1 MGSLVCEAKGNML
14 IDNDMSEQIKI
25 QLPDGSVRE
34 VAQGTTPFD
43 VAMSISPRLAAAV
56 VVARI
61 RPLTTPVVAGE
72 TAVEE
77 ADEAQTEAG
86 MYGSASEL
94 GERLVDLA
102 APLNEDVALEL
113 LKESD
118 EAALKVVRHSAAHV
132 MATAILELF
141 PETKL
146 GHGPATDNGFF
157 YDVYRETP
165 FTEDDLAAI
174 EKRMAEVVARD
185 ETFVREQE
193 SREMGLKDYAEH
205 GDFMK
210 VHFIER
216 FTKPGDEIS
225 LYRNGKFVDF
235 CRGPHVPSTGRVK
248 AFKVTSVAGAYWLG
262 DEKNQQLQRI
272 YGTAFF
278 NAKDMDAHFKRLEEI
293 KARDHRVLGKQLD
306 LFSIQEVAGAG
317 LIFWH
322 PKGGLIRKTMEDWM
336 RDECIRRGYEMVF
349 TPHIMRR
356 ELWKVSGHEGF
367 YSQNMY
373 PPMELD
379 DAEYRLKPM
388 NCPGHILIYKNS
400 PKSYRDL
407 PQRYA
412 ELGNVYRYERSG
424 TMHGLLRVRGFTQD
438 DAHIFCTPEQ
448 IESEIAACV
457 EFADEV
463 LKAFGFAEFKVELST
478 WDPKDQKSYVG
489 SPEHWETAVGSL
501 KKVLDA
507 KAIPYREIPGEAAFY
522 GPKIDIKLV
531 DVLGRLWQLSTVQF
545 DFNLP
550 QRFEL
555 EYTGEDGE
563 KHRPVMVH
571 RALFGSVERFFG
583 VLIEHYA
590 GAFPLWLAP
599 VQVGLVPIS
608 EKHVEYA
615 RAVKAKLE
623 VAGLRVELDAR
634 NEKMNAKIREFTL
647 QKVPFVLVMGDKEAE
662 QREVNVRVRGGGVQ
676 GTFPLSEFIA
686 NATTLITRKELNLSD
701 TPKWHDAVL
710 KAVQS
715 FPTDQFDLN
724 DLYDLRDEFASIF
737 PNNRHV
743 NEKLRQQL
751 QTLRDEGI
759 IQFLDNEGNYKR
771 IK

>member
-1 MGSLVCEAKGNML
+1 MLVA
-14 IDNDMSEQIKI
+14 DDMSEQTIKI

-34 VAQGTTPFD
+34 VPRGTTAHD

-61 RPLTTPVVAGE
+61 RPLTPVAAGQVAD
-72 TAVEE
+72 EE
-77 ADEAQTEAG
+77 ASEAA
-86 MYGSASEL
+86 MYGAETS

-113 LKESD
+113 LKEND

-146 GHGPATDNGFF
+146 GHGPATDSGFF

-165 FTEDDLAAI
+165 FSEADLAAI
-174 EKRMAEVVARD
+174 EARMAQVVERD
-185 ETFVREQE
+185 EKFIREVE
-193 SREMGLKDYAEH
+193 SREMGLKDYTEN

-210 VHFIER
+210 VHFIEK
-216 FTKPGDEIS
+216 FTHSGEEIS
-225 LYRNGKFVDF
+225 LYRNGTFVDF

-278 NAKDMDAHFKRLEEI
+278 NAKDLDAHFKRLEEI

-306 LFSIQEVAGAG
+306 LFSIQEVAGSG

-336 RDECIRRGYEMVF
+336 REECIRRGYDMVF

-356 ELWKVSGHEGF
+356 ELWKISGHEGF

-407 PQRYA
+407 PVRYA

-438 DAHIFCTPEQ
+438 DAHIFCTPGQ
-448 IESEIAACV
+448 IVSEIEACLD
-457 EFADEV
+457 FAEAV
-463 LKAFGFAEFKVELST
+463 LKTFGFNEYRVELSLH
-478 WDPKDQKSYVG
+478 DPKKAGEFVGKESDWVNAEEALKGVLTRRGVAFKS
-489 SPEHWETAVGSL
+489 
-501 KKVLDA
+501 
-507 KAIPYREIPGEAAFY
+507 IPGEGAFY

-550 QRFEL
+550 ARFEL
-555 EYTGEDGE
+555 EYKGEDGE
-563 KHRPVMVH
+563 MHQPVMVH

-608 EKHVEYA
+608 EKHLEYA
-615 RAVKAKLE
+615 GAVKAKLE
-623 VAGLRVELDAR
+623 AAGLRVELDAR

-647 QKVPFVLVMGDKEAE
+647 QKVPFVLVMGDKEAASE
-662 QREVNVRVRGGGVQ
+662 AVSVRTRGKGDEGGVA
-676 GTFPLSEFIA
+676 LVDFIA
-686 NATTLITRKELNLSD
+686 RAKELVERKSPGL
-701 TPKWHDAVL
+701 
-710 KAVQS
+710 
-715 FPTDQFDLN
+715 
-724 DLYDLRDEFASIF
+724 
-737 PNNRHV
+737 
-743 NEKLRQQL
+743 
-751 QTLRDEGI
+751 
-759 IQFLDNEGNYKR
+759 
-771 IK
+771 

>member
-1 MGSLVCEAKGNML
+1 
-14 IDNDMSEQIKI
+14 MSEQIKI
-25 QLPDGSVRE
+25 QLPDGSMRE
-34 VAQGTTPFD
+34 VPRGTTPHD

-56 VVARI
+56 VVGRVKPLVQGSGI
-61 RPLTTPVVAGE
+61 RDQGPDDEGS
-72 TAVEE
+72 E
-77 ADEAQTEAG
+77 AS
-86 MYGSASEL
+86 MYGADGG
-94 GERLVDLA
+94 GERVVDLS

-146 GHGPATDNGFF
+146 GHGPATDTGFF

-165 FTEDDLAAI
+165 FSDEDLAAI
-174 EKRMAEVVARD
+174 ESRMAEVVARD
-185 ETFVREQE
+185 EKFVREE
-193 SREMGLKDYAEH
+193 EPREKGLTDYEAQGE
-205 GDFMK
+205 FMK

-216 FTKPGDEIS
+216 FTQPGEAIS
-225 LYRNGKFVDF
+225 LYRNGSFTDF

-278 NAKDMDAHFKRLEEI
+278 NAKDLDAHFKRLEEI

-306 LFSIQEVAGAG
+306 LYSIQEVAGAG

-322 PKGGLIRKTMEDWM
+322 PKGGLIRKIMEDWM
-336 RDECIRRGYEMVF
+336 RNECIRRGYEMVY

-356 ELWKVSGHEGF
+356 EMWKISGHEENYGE
-367 YSQNMY
+367 NMY
-373 PPMELD
+373 PAMELD

-407 PQRYA
+407 PARYA

-448 IESEIAACV
+448 IEGEIAGCID
-457 EFADEV
+457 FAESV
-463 LKAFGFAEFKVELST
+463 LKTFGFEQFKVELST
-478 WDPKDQKSYVG
+478 WDPADKKFIG
-489 SPEHWETAVGSL
+489 SAEKWDGAVNSL
-501 KKVLDA
+501 TKVLDG
-507 KAIPYREIPGEAAFY
+507 KGIPYKIIPGEAAFY

-531 DVLGRLWQLSTVQF
+531 DVLGRMWQLSTVQF
-545 DFNLP
+545 DWNLP
-550 QRFEL
+550 ARFDL
-555 EYTGEDGE
+555 SYKGEDGE
-563 KHRPVMVH
+563 LHQPVMVH

-590 GAFPLWLAP
+590 GAFPMWLAP
-599 VQVGLVPIS
+599 VQIGLVPIS
-608 EKHVEYA
+608 EKHMEYA

-623 VAGLRVELDAR
+623 AAGLRVELDER
-634 NEKMNAKIREFTL
+634 NDPMKAKIRDFAV
-647 QKVPFVLVMGDKEAE
+647 QKVPFVLVMGDKEAASDS
-662 QREVNVRVRGGGVQ
+662 VSVRTRGKGDEGSV
-676 GTFPLSEFIA
+676 TLEDFIRRA
-686 NATTLITRKELNLSD
+686 KEL
-701 TPKWHDAVL
+701 T
-710 KAVQS
+710 
-715 FPTDQFDLN
+715 
-724 DLYDLRDEFASIF
+724 AS
-737 PNNRHV
+737 RTTA
-743 NEKLRQQL
+743 LA
-751 QTLRDEGI
+751 G
-759 IQFLDNEGNYKR
+759 
-771 IK
+771 

>member
-1 MGSLVCEAKGNML
+1 
-14 IDNDMSEQIKI
+14 MSVNEQTIKI

-34 VAQGTTPFD
+34 VPRGTTAHD

-61 RPLTTPVVAGE
+61 RPLTPVATGTDVA
-72 TAVEE
+72 EE
-77 ADEAQTEAG
+77 ASEAA
-86 MYGSASEL
+86 MYGAETN

-146 GHGPATDNGFF
+146 GHGPATDAGFF

-165 FTEDDLAAI
+165 FSDEDLAAI
-174 EKRMAEVVARD
+174 EARMAEVVARD
-185 ETFVREQE
+185 EKFVREAE

-210 VHFIER
+210 VHFIEK
-216 FTKPGDEIS
+216 FTQPGEEIS
-225 LYRNGKFVDF
+225 LYRNGTFVDF

-278 NAKDMDAHFKRLEEI
+278 NSKDLDAHFKRLEEI

-306 LFSIQEVAGAG
+306 LFSIQEVAGSG

-336 RDECIRRGYEMVF
+336 REECIRRGYDMVF

-356 ELWKVSGHEGF
+356 ELWKISGHEGF

-407 PQRYA
+407 PVRYA

-448 IESEIAACV
+448 IVSEIEACLD
-457 EFADEV
+457 FAEAV
-463 LKAFGFAEFKVELST
+463 LKTFGFNEYRVELSLH
-478 WDPKDQKSYVG
+478 DPKKAGEFVGNAADWEKAEAALKGVLTNRGVAFKS
-489 SPEHWETAVGSL
+489 
-501 KKVLDA
+501 
-507 KAIPYREIPGEAAFY
+507 IPGEGAFY

-550 QRFEL
+550 ARFEL
-555 EYTGEDGE
+555 EYKGEDGE
-563 KHRPVMVH
+563 LHQPVMVH

-590 GAFPLWLAP
+590 GAFPMWLAP

-608 EKHVEYA
+608 EKHLDYA
-615 RAVKAKLE
+615 ATVKAKLE
-623 VAGLRVELDAR
+623 AAGLRVELDAR

-647 QKVPFVLVMGDKEAE
+647 QKAPFVLVMGDKEAASE
-662 QREVNVRVRGGGVQ
+662 AVSVRTRGKGDEGSV
-676 GTFPLSEFIA
+676 GLADFIERA
-686 NATTLITRKELNLSD
+686 KEL
-701 TPKWHDAVL
+701 V
-710 KAVQS
+710 
-715 FPTDQFDLN
+715 
-724 DLYDLRDEFASIF
+724 AS
-737 PNNRHV
+737 
-743 NEKLRQQL
+743 KLVAL
-751 QTLRDEGI
+751 
-759 IQFLDNEGNYKR
+759 
-771 IK
+771 

>member
-1 MGSLVCEAKGNML
+1 
-14 IDNDMSEQIKI
+14 MSEQTDFVNTPASSSII
-25 QLPDGSVRE
+25 RVQLPDGSVRE
-34 VAQGTTPFD
+34 VPQGTTALD
-43 VAMSISPRLAAAV
+43 IATSISPRLAAAV

-61 RPLTTPVVAGE
+61 KPMASLDINQAEGGE
-72 TAVEE
+72 NDAP
-77 ADEAQTEAG
+77 ADSADV
-86 MYGSASEL
+86 MYGAGDPSAEK
-94 GERLVDLA
+94 LVDLT
-102 APLNEDVALEL
+102 APLTEDVELWL
-113 LKESD
+113 LKEQD
-118 EAALKVVRHSAAHV
+118 EASLKVVRHSAAHV

-146 GHGPATDNGFF
+146 GHGPATDAGFF
-157 YDVYRETP
+157 YDVYRDTP
-165 FTEDDLAAI
+165 FTEEDLAAI
-174 EKRMAEVVARD
+174 EARMAEVVARD
-185 ETFVREQE
+185 EKFVREEE
-193 SREMGLKDYAEH
+193 SREQGIADYQQDGE
-205 GDFMK
+205 FMK

-216 FTKPGDEIS
+216 FTQPGETIS
-225 LYRNGKFVDF
+225 LYKNGAFTDF

-278 NAKDMDAHFKRLEEI
+278 NDKDLKAHFARLEEI

-336 RDECIRRGYEMVF
+336 RDDCIRRGYHMVF

-356 ELWKVSGHEGF
+356 ELWKISGHEGF
-367 YSQNMY
+367 YSDNMY

-388 NCPGHILIYKNS
+388 NCPGHILIYKNT

-438 DAHIFCTPEQ
+438 DAHIFCTPGQ
-448 IESEIAACV
+448 IEDEIVSCI
-457 EFADEV
+457 EFAQAV
-463 LKAFGFAEFKVELST
+463 LETFGFKEFKVELST
-478 WDPKDQKSYVG
+478 WDPSKPQDYTG
-489 SPEHWETAVGSL
+489 SPENWNTAINSL
-501 KKVLDA
+501 KTALDR
-507 KAIPYREIPGEAAFY
+507 KSIPFRTIPGEAAFY

-531 DVLGRLWQLSTVQF
+531 DVLGRMWQLSTVQF

-550 QRFEL
+550 ARFDL
-555 EYTGEDGE
+555 HYKGEDGE
-563 KHRPVMVH
+563 LHQPVMVH

-590 GAFPLWLAP
+590 GAFPFWLAP

-615 RAVKAKLE
+615 NLVKDKLAA
-623 VAGLRVELDAR
+623 AGIRVELDAG
-634 NEKMNAKIREFTL
+634 NEKMNAKIREFGL
-647 QKVPFVLVMGDKEAE
+647 AKVPFILIVGDKEAATDS
-662 QREVNVRVRGGGVQ
+662 VSVRTRGKGDQ
-676 GTFPLSEFIA
+676 GSITIDGFLERCSELLK
-686 NATTLITRKELNLSD
+686 NKGTEL
-701 TPKWHDAVL
+701 
-710 KAVQS
+710 
-715 FPTDQFDLN
+715 
-724 DLYDLRDEFASIF
+724 
-737 PNNRHV
+737 
-743 NEKLRQQL
+743 
-751 QTLRDEGI
+751 
-759 IQFLDNEGNYKR
+759 
-771 IK
+771 